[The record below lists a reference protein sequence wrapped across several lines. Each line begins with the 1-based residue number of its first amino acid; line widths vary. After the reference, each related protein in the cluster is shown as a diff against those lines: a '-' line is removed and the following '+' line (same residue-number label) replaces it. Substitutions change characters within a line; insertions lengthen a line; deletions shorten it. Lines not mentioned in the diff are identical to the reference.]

1 MSRKLEIF
9 IDSPLLLVV
18 RGPFGFAV
26 SMTWETELA
35 PHDPFDICPVFYHA
49 LSSCCAADVQLKFIQ
64 KDGSQ
69 EEKFTDL
76 MYGVCRECRSQ
87 VSRPLFDAKIGIS
100 SDIFPSKL
108 ILELATAA
116 TDPLTAVVLAQ
127 AIEAEITN
135 IVEEVGITNGVFDDA
150 YEKSARRLEDF
161 VARRNG
167 VIELG
172 LVE

>member
-1 MSRKLEIF
+1 MSRNLEIS
-9 IDSPLLLVV
+9 IDSPLHLIV

-26 SMTWETELA
+26 SMTWRPEPA
-35 PHDPFDICPVFYHA
+35 PSDPFDMCPVFYHV
-49 LSSCCAADVQLKFIQ
+49 LSSCCAAEVRLKFIL
-64 KDGSQ
+64 KDGSR

-76 MYGVCRECRSQ
+76 LYGVCGECRSP
-87 VSRPLFDAKIGIS
+87 VSRPLFDAKIGYYS
-100 SDIFPSKL
+100 AVFPSKL

-116 TDPLTAVVLAQ
+116 TDPLTAVVWAQ
-127 AIEAEITN
+127 AIEAEILN
-135 IVEEVGITNGVFDDA
+135 IVEEVGITNSVFDGI
-150 YEKSARRLEDF
+150 KSARLLEDF